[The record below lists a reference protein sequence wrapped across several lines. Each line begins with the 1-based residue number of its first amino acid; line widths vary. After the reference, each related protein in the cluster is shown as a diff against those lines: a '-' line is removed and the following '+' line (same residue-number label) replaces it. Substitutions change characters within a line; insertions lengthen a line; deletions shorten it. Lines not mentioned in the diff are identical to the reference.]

1 MKNLLIRLI
10 VIAIVISMQ
19 YSCQKTQE
27 QLPIELSAE
36 YAQGQDGFKYV
47 LTKDEFL
54 NPLDIPI
61 MQLQAS
67 YGEETLIADW
77 SDLKANFEDDFS
89 GFLQD
94 IGLSDYENHESFFIT
109 NDKQYLYMAKR
120 PYMIAGKNSQEYSSW
135 ILLDNIEDSGLIAAT
150 RFDAGRVLLKIPN
163 VK

>member
-1 MKNLLIRLI
+1 MENLIMR
-10 VIAIVISMQ
+10 VIGVAIMISMQ

-27 QLPIELSAE
+27 QIPIQLSAK

-77 SDLKANFEDDFS
+77 SDLKTNFEDDFS

-94 IGLSDYENHESFFIT
+94 IGLSDYEKHESFFIT

-120 PYMIAGKNSQEYSSW
+120 PYMMAGKNNREYSAW
-135 ILLDNIEDSGLIAAT
+135 IILDNIEDSDLIAAT
-150 RFDAGRVLLKIPN
+150 RFDAGRVLLKIP
-163 VK
+163 VD